1 MHFFV
6 YWPLSGRTVPL
17 CIIGKKY
24 FSISYVRTQYGT
36 GTQRNFG
43 AVPYGLLEVFGVY
56 GTYFEYTFFDF
67 MIENFHEVKSFGI
80 YVSFSR
86 QDGGRQK
93 QQDAGIHQL
102 QDENHPTGLKFLI

>member
-1 MHFFV
+1 M
-6 YWPLSGRTVPL
+6 
-17 CIIGKKY
+17 CNIGKKH

-43 AVPYGLLEVFGVY
+43 AVPYGLLELFGVY
-56 GTYFEYTFFDF
+56 GTYFVCMFFDF

-80 YVSFSR
+80 CVSLFR

-102 QDENHPTGLKFLI
+102 QDENHPSG

>member
-1 MHFFV
+1 
-6 YWPLSGRTVPL
+6 
-17 CIIGKKY
+17 
-24 FSISYVRTQYGT
+24 
-36 GTQRNFG
+36 
-43 AVPYGLLEVFGVY
+43 
-56 GTYFEYTFFDF
+56 